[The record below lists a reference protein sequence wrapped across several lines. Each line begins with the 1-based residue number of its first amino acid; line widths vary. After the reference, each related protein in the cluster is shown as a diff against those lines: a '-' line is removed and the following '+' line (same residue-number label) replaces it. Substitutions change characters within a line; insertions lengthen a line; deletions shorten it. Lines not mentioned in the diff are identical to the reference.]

1 MKNININWVFLIV
14 LGIIWGASFM
24 GAKVALTGF
33 GPMTVAALRLAIG
46 ASVLLS
52 ISYAMGKG
60 LPKLSDENGKRIW
73 MHCIGM
79 GIFTN
84 ALPFT
89 MLNWGQLHVTSGFAG
104 ISMAVVPLLVLPL
117 AHVLVPGEILTKR
130 KALGFFVGF
139 LGTLIL
145 IGPKTLLAS
154 TGGDLEPIARLAC
167 VLAACCYAIG
177 SIITRLCPKVSLTS
191 YAAAGLT
198 VGTLIMVPVALYFEG
213 IPTMPSETK
222 AIWGVLFLGVLPT
235 ALATL
240 LLVRVINSAGPSF
253 MSLVNYQVPVWAVIF
268 GVVILGEDIPA
279 SLFAAL
285 ALILLGLAISQKRR
299 KKV

>member
-167 VLAACCYAIG
+167 ILAACCYAVG

-191 YAAAGLT
+191 YASAGLT
-198 VGTLIMVPVALYFEG
+198 IGTLIMVPVALYFEG